1 MAGEESRPRQSEPL
15 LPADRAADGDD
26 LGVNLLG
33 EAHQRRPVGGIA
45 RIGIRADM
53 ELAVSCMPENHRR
66 GCTAL
71 QRPLK
76 TTEEIGQRLW
86 RHDDVLDEG
95 DGARHSADAMERRHE
110 AAREIPEHRHIRGIL
125 GAADVEA

>member
-33 EAHQRRPVGGIA
+33 EAHQRRPIGGIG
-45 RIGIRADM
+45 RIGVRADM
-53 ELAVSCMPENHRR
+53 ELAVGRMPENHRR
-66 GCTAL
+66 GRTAL

-76 TTEEIGQRLW
+76 TTEEIGQRLR
-86 RHDDVLDEG
+86 RHDDVFDEG
-95 DGARHSADAMERRHE
+95 DGA
-110 AAREIPEHRHIRGIL
+110 
-125 GAADVEA
+125 